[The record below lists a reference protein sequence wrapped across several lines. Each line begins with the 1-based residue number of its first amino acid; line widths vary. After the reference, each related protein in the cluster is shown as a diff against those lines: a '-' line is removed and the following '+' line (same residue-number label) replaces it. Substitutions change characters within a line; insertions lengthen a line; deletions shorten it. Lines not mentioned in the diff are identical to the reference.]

1 MLTAWG
7 IIPAR
12 GGSKSIPRKNIVP
25 LCGRPLVD
33 YTVQAAKHSVLTKI
47 IGSTDD
53 KAIGEVFSK
62 HGVDIDWRPPELA
75 TDDSPVIDTVRR
87 ILQKNS
93 DNRDSP
99 DIVVLLQPT
108 SPFVLPQHINKI
120 VEALSNDEKAVS
132 AQTIYQC
139 PHAFHAWNQRNY
151 KDDYVSFEFL
161 QERLGG
167 YNKQR
172 KPKFWVFGNLF
183 AVRVDLILDGGDF
196 FSEPSRGIEI
206 DPSYGFDLDVERDL
220 AVAEAMIRS
229 KIVNL
234 PHMDLKVTRGTK

>member
-1 MLTAWG
+1 VLTAWG

-12 GGSKSIPRKNIVP
+12 GGSKSIPSKNIVP

-33 YTVQAAKHSVLTKI
+33 YTVQAAKHSVLSKI
-47 IGSTDD
+47 VGSTDD
-53 KAIGEVFSK
+53 KLIGEALSK

-87 ILQKNS
+87 ILQENS
-93 DNRDSP
+93 SNENNP

-108 SPFVLPQHINKI
+108 SPFVLPQHIDEV
-120 VEALSNDEKAVS
+120 VEALSDDKKSAS

-139 PHAFHAWNQRNY
+139 PHAFHAWNQRTY
-151 KDDYVSFEFL
+151 KDNYVSFEFL
-161 QERLGG
+161 QERLSG
-167 YNKQR
+167 YNKQK

-183 AVRVDLILDGGDF
+183 AVRTDVILEGGDF
-196 FSEPSRGIEI
+196 FSEPSYGIEI

-220 AVAEAMIRS
+220 AVAEAMIHS

-234 PHMDLKVTRGTK
+234 PHMELCI